1 MKSNLSVNLKCCLS
15 VVFLLLFVSL
25 RELFIMFK
33 SIWLK
38 VSAGLAAVAGFLFM
52 LLKLE
57 RHKRKEAETKAEIAE
72 KSEEITEHMS
82 EVKESEQVRDQRE
95 IERKAQEVRNAG
107 NIVDINDRING
118 L

>member
-1 MKSNLSVNLKCCLS
+1 MRRLEKKLNSLLNG
-15 VVFLLLFVSL
+15 LLLLSL
-25 RELFIMFK
+25 LILWCGYSMFK

-52 LLKLE
+52 LLKIE

-72 KSEEITEHMS
+72 KSEEITEYMA
-82 EVKESEQVRDQRE
+82 EVKESEQVREQRE

>member
-15 VVFLLLFVSL
+15 VVLLLLFVLS

-72 KSEEITEHMS
+72 KSEEITEYMA
-82 EVKESEQVRDQRE
+82 EVKESEQVREQRE
-95 IERKAQEVRNAG
+95 IERAAEETRNAT
-107 NIVDINDRING
+107 VADLTDYINNK